1 LKEHSGGFKLRFILI
16 TAAYMGV
23 VKSDSYV
30 VIRFNRIISFS
41 FLIFYK
47 VILNFH

>member
-1 LKEHSGGFKLRFILI
+1 MS
-16 TAAYMGV
+16 V

-41 FLIFYK
+41 FLFFHT
-47 VILNFH
+47 VILNFHEEF